1 MNAARLSHDRMQTR
15 FARATWLLD
24 LAPDRPYQVLAYD
37 EQTQKH
43 LVRYSADAYE
53 CQEKLSGPP
62 IRGPDGEMQEA
73 SPWRHVI
80 KTTARGAASKAA
92 HAAASR
98 AASGFVPPPPPQPMD
113 S

>member
-62 IRGPDGEMQEA
+62 IRGPDAGIQRELRIRAPQASALCQLMQ
-73 SPWRHVI
+73 I
-80 KTTARGAASKAA
+80 KVR
-92 HAAASR
+92 
-98 AASGFVPPPPPQPMD
+98 
-113 S
+113 